1 VPNWL
6 LWLALGLLA
15 WCVLAVVVAL
25 VLARSVGDSGH
36 QLSLSARTARWRSL
50 L

>member
-6 LWLALGLLA
+6 IWLALAFLA

-25 VLARSVGDSGH
+25 LLARSVGNPAH
-36 QLSLSARTARWRSL
+36 HLSLSARTARWRSL